1 MLNYHIKFLSNK
13 LIMNFMYVKIPY
25 GSEKIKINI
34 PNSTKIILPN
44 RVQIK
49 NEEKIIRNS
58 LKNPID
64 SITIEEFINKSKNI
78 LIIINDATKPTPTN
92 KILKNLYPYIKKHKD
107 IKFLIACGTHKHPKN
122 EELKNIFG
130 EFYDIFEK
138 NIFLHNSYD
147 KKNLIFIGKTKYGTE
162 LFVNKMIIKAKNII
176 VIGSVEPH
184 YFAGYT
190 GGRKAF
196 FPGVSSFKTIEMNH
210 KFAIND
216 KAISLNIVDNPVH
229 NDLTDA
235 LRFLNKINIF
245 SIQVT
250 LTDDYKIY
258 SAKCGDI
265 IKSFNS
271 LIKSANKIYCVPIKE
286 KGNIVV
292 TVAPYPMDINLYQSQ
307 HAIENGSL
315 ALENGGI
322 LILVSK
328 CRKGIG
334 NDAFL
339 YLLSKVKNYEEI
351 KKLLNENY
359 NLGDHKSARILK
371 IKSKARLFAV
381 TDLDNKIMEKAKFT
395 PFSDIQKAID
405 RAIELIELE
414 NKTPKIILLPYG
426 NLTVPKIIKN

>member
-1 MLNYHIKFLSNK
+1 M
-13 LIMNFMYVKIPY
+13 
-25 GSEKIKINI
+25 
-34 PNSTKIILPN
+34 
-44 RVQIK
+44 
-49 NEEKIIRNS
+49 
-58 LKNPID
+58 
-64 SITIEEFINKSKNI
+64 
-78 LIIINDATKPTPTN
+78 
-92 KILKNLYPYIKKHKD
+92 
-107 IKFLIACGTHKHPKN
+107 
-122 EELKNIFG
+122 IFK
-130 EFYDIFEK
+130 E
-138 NIFLHNSYD
+138 
-147 KKNLIFIGKTKYGTE
+147 
-162 LFVNKMIIKAKNII
+162 KNII

-196 FPGVSSFKTIEMNH
+196 FPGVSSFKTEVLINKVTEVAQKQGVKLTQEGIKILANCVGNDSLLLWQEMAKLAIYQGDNH
-210 KFAIND
+210 QP
-216 KAISLNIVDNPVH
+216 LN
-229 NDLTDA
+229 
-235 LRFLNKINIF
+235 
-245 SIQVT
+245 
-250 LTDDYKIY
+250 
-258 SAKCGDI
+258 GDI

-271 LIKSANKIYCVPIKE
+271 LIKYANKIYCVPIKE

-328 CRKGIG
+328 CRNGIG

-381 TDLDNKIMEKAKFT
+381 TDLDNKIVEKAKFT
-395 PFSDIQKAID
+395 PFSDIQQAIDKAIE
-405 RAIELIELE
+405 IIELE

-426 NLTVPKIIKN
+426 NLTVPQIIKN